1 MPEQDNRPAVYLEGN
16 TAIYRA
22 SAIGHCPKALWA
34 ARSGMDRRPI
44 PKVILDA
51 MDEGTRLEP
60 IILQKLFDEY
70 EFTYGYQ
77 GQQFQVELDV
87 GTFNGIRCVVR
98 GKMDEKG
105 HQASNP
111 LYGDL
116 PIDVKAFGQTLVD
129 QYRTK
134 GLLSLPGYAWQ
145 QSVYG
150 HGTGNTH
157 FLMPIYN
164 KATGE
169 IEPWTLDPIAVPF
182 TFEQIRNRVMTI
194 EEMFHEGNMPAECP
208 ADYACQYPYLH
219 EGKLVDT
226 LPEGV
231 EVMLR
236 ARINLDNKIAGFT
249 KARDTLNEAIRAK
262 LPVDVLYHLDVD
274 GVGQYSITV
283 IANPDKFN
291 TAAAKAL
298 LTEANVD
305 WQNDPDFI
313 IPGEG
318 VQLRVNKP
326 KKGSGK

>member
-16 TAIYRA
+16 TSIYRA
-22 SAIGHCPKALWA
+22 SALGHCIRMLWA

-44 PKVILDA
+44 PAAIQSA
-51 MDEGTRLEP
+51 MDRGTELEP
-60 IILQKLFDEY
+60 IILEKLFTDHD
-70 EFTYGYQ
+70 FTFAYG

-87 GTFNGIRCVVR
+87 GTWNGIRCVVR
-98 GKMDEKG
+98 GKMDERG

-116 PIDVKAFGQTLVD
+116 PIDVKAFGQRLVD
-129 QYRTK
+129 EYRTK
-134 GLLSLPGYAWQ
+134 GLNALPGYAWQ

-150 HGTGNTH
+150 HGSGTTH

-164 KATGE
+164 KDTE
-169 IEPWTLDPIAVPF
+169 KIEEWTLEPIPVPYS
-182 TFEQIRNRVMTI
+182 FEAIRNRIMTV
-194 EEMFHEGNMPAECP
+194 EEMFAEGNMPTECP

-219 EGKLVDT
+219 DTKLVDT
-226 LPEGV
+226 LPEGT

-236 ARINLDNKIAGFT
+236 ARIALDKKIDGFT
-249 KARDTLNEAIRAK
+249 KAKDILNKALKGK
-262 LPVDVLYHLDVD
+262 LPSDVLYHLDVED
-274 GVGQYSITV
+274 EGTYSISV
-283 IANPDKFN
+283 IANPDRFN

-326 KKGSGK
+326 KKGKGE

>member
-22 SAIGHCPKALWA
+22 SALGHCIRMLWA
-34 ARSGMDRRPI
+34 ARDGMEPRPFPAAI
-44 PKVILDA
+44 QAA
-51 MDEGTRLEP
+51 MDKGTELEP
-60 IILQKLFDEY
+60 IILEKLYTDHD
-70 EFTYGYQ
+70 FTFAYG

-87 GTFNGIRCVVR
+87 GTWNGIRCVVR
-98 GKMDEKG
+98 GKMDERG

-116 PIDVKAFGQTLVD
+116 PIDVKAFGQRLVD
-129 QYRTK
+129 EYRTK
-134 GLLSLPGYAWQ
+134 GLNALPHYAWQ

-150 HGTGNTH
+150 HGSGTTH

-164 KATGE
+164 KDTEE
-169 IEPWTLDPIAVPF
+169 IEEWSLTPIPVPYS
-182 TFEQIRNRVMTI
+182 FEAIRNRIMTV
-194 EEMFHEGNMPAECP
+194 EEAVADSKMPEECP
-208 ADYACQYPYLH
+208 ADYGCQYYYLH
-219 EGKLVDT
+219 DEKLVDS
-226 LPEGV
+226 LPEGA
-231 EVMLR
+231 ELMLR
-236 ARINLDNKIAGFT
+236 ARINLDNKISGFS

-262 LPVDVLYHLDVD
+262 LPKDVLYHLDVD
-274 GVGQYSITV
+274 GIGQYSITV

-318 VQLRVNKP
+318 VQLRITKP
-326 KKGSGK
+326 RKGKE